1 MERQIFEY
9 IIIHLNGNATY
20 DKNIS
25 KCPRFNNHATFSF
38 SVSLYFNVFVQ
49 KHFLAHKFDSFKFY
63 VGINYKLWNGET
75 DILKF
80 LAFLSSFPL
89 HLKRNSLFH
98 LLIWYT
104 HRENGNVSR
113 LEMGE
118 NNFFKVYSFTNG
130 LFVLSIPWLFHGHLF
145 HYNIICSGISI
156 LHMLLLMLWFVINLS
171 SLPFL
176 ITGDIRNISRLYFY
190 GDILELTW

>member
-1 MERQIFEY
+1 MVGKTNIW
-9 IIIHLNGNATY
+9 IHKY
-20 DKNIS
+20 VIKKDKHWRIAAYHININKYS
-25 KCPRFNNHATFSF
+25 SFNNHATFSF

-130 LFVLSIPWLFHGHLF
+130 LFVLSIPWLLHGH
-145 HYNIICSGISI
+145 
-156 LHMLLLMLWFVINLS
+156 
-171 SLPFL
+171 
-176 ITGDIRNISRLYFY
+176 
-190 GDILELTW
+190 